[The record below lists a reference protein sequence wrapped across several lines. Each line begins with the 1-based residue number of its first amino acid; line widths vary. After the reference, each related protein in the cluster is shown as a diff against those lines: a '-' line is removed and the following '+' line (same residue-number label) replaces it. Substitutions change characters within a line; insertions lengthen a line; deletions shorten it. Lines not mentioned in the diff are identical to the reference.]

1 CRCAGLLP
9 PKALSIPSSRRRAGL
24 LPPKKADRALR
35 WKNRAKRTE
44 RAGQDEK
51 TQKDEASRP
60 GLVFLCFARKAS
72 GEKSAGLIYM
82 GSNPNYLDVG
92 NQKLILSTEKKSD
105 NLSIIS
111 LEALSLS

>member
-1 CRCAGLLP
+1 
-9 PKALSIPSSRRRAGL
+9 
-24 LPPKKADRALR
+24 
-35 WKNRAKRTE
+35 
-44 RAGQDEK
+44 
-51 TQKDEASRP
+51 
-60 GLVFLCFARKAS
+60 
-72 GEKSAGLIYM
+72 M